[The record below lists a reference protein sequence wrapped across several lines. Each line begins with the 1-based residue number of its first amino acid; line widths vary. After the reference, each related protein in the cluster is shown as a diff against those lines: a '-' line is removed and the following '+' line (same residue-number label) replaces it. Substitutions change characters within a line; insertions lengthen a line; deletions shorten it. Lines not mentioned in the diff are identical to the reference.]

1 MLQRGST
8 PLRRR
13 QQKRCPLHIPAAV
26 RACACSRRAGCTLPE
41 AFSQMCGQNTR
52 KFKVGARMVSL
63 GLRRCCPASTQRL
76 HQLRRLSILQEL
88 LDVERLLPHRAGAAL
103 GQAGDVKTEV
113 RHVPR
118 AGRSSTGNL
127 RAGSWPG
134 PTSPGCSAQPACASG
149 NHTPVFGC
157 TQVRDVVGL
166 GNVWHPPMAG
176 SIACSRWQTHNAASQ
191 QIRLPAGGTA
201 RRTMQMRHCMQ
212 QLPRPASRTCTASP
226 GCRLQCSQAGVLA
239 QQFSTWQWRA
249 VEMGCTA
256 GLRRPPG
263 IMPSTSC
270 RNCKGYQRA
279 VKCKP
284 AQRPNWLWA
293 LLGSS
298 AQ

>member
-1 MLQRGST
+1 MLYMLQRGST

-41 AFSQMCGQNTR
+41 AFSQCAAKDTR

-76 HQLRRLSILQEL
+76 HQLRRLSILQAL
-88 LDVERLLPHRAGAAL
+88 LDVERLLLHRAGAAL
-103 GQAGDVKTEV
+103 GPVGDVETKV
-113 RHVPR
+113 RHVPQ

-127 RAGSWPG
+127 HCLSRMPLTMLPSWG
-134 PTSPGCSAQPACASG
+134 VGAAVQYLAMEGCG
-149 NHTPVFGC
+149 
-157 TQVRDVVGL
+157 
-166 GNVWHPPMAG
+166 
-176 SIACSRWQTHNAASQ
+176 
-191 QIRLPAGGTA
+191 
-201 RRTMQMRHCMQ
+201 
-212 QLPRPASRTCTASP
+212 
-226 GCRLQCSQAGVLA
+226 
-239 QQFSTWQWRA
+239 
-249 VEMGCTA
+249 MGCTA
-256 GLRRPPG
+256 GLRPPPG

-279 VKCKP
+279 VQCKP